1 MRLREAAGRPQLLKH
16 KTPLTHRQS
25 MELVYM
31 RSGASSLSV
40 GVHACVQL
48 VRPLCCCCWCRTS
61 SRCPC
66 IALLLNPPTSLYYI
80 LAQILYIIFLHIY
93 TIKWTNRWVEKG
105 TTTVE
110 VSWADEACGGRSKL
124 FSIRTP
130 VSLIS
135 EPPRIDYRVTDRS
148 TQSGCLLIHWPAAG
162 PVYFD
167 GYIIHCL
174 LIETPAIT
182 HYG

>member
-1 MRLREAAGRPQLLKH
+1 MRRREAAGRPQLLKH
-16 KTPLTHRQS
+16 KTPLTHCTGS

-40 GVHACVQL
+40 CVQL
-48 VRPLCCCCWCRTS
+48 VRPLCCCWCRTS

-66 IALLLNPPTSLYYI
+66 IALHCCSTL
-80 LAQILYIIFLHIY
+80 QHLYIIFLHRSSI
-93 TIKWTNRWVEKG
+93 
-105 TTTVE
+105 

-148 TQSGCLLIHWPAAG
+148 TQSGCLLIH
-162 PVYFD
+162 
-167 GYIIHCL
+167 
-174 LIETPAIT
+174 
-182 HYG
+182 